1 MDNLLRI
8 ILGLKERY
16 GPTVV
21 IVEHILGVVM
31 DTCGTV
37 TVLDHGQKIAE
48 APPDEVKD
56 DHAAIEAYLGQEMDD
71 EEGRA
76 ALHG

>member
-1 MDNLLRI
+1 M
-8 ILGLKERY
+8 
-16 GPTVV
+16 
-21 IVEHILGVVM
+21 M
-31 DTCGTV
+31 DTCGAV

-56 DHAAIEAYLGQEMDD
+56 DHAVIEAYLGQEMDD